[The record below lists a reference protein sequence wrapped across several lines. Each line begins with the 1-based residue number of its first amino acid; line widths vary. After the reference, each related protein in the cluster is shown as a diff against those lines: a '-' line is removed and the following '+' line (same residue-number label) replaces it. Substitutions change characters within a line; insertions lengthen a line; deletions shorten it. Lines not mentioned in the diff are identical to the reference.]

1 MCARKPLLSVNDEEI
16 VEFKVIEYMIIEFWQ
31 KRNRRIQSCWIHDPS
46 ILTES
51 ILIEPRIM
59 SDTSTLQ
66 PADYSVVYIR
76 APDKLVVVNAHQPVV
91 DVVRSSFGGQ
101 IQSQSS
107 QSRMVTTF
115 KLYGN
120 PFLAKQALFSS
131 SEDSYVIKR
140 LLGVM
145 IRKLQNLGWILL
157 VASDL
162 GQAYTNSGLFF
173 RHVIT
178 SQEDSGALATIAPS
192 SRDR

>member
-1 MCARKPLLSVNDEEI
+1 
-16 VEFKVIEYMIIEFWQ
+16 
-31 KRNRRIQSCWIHDPS
+31 
-46 ILTES
+46 
-51 ILIEPRIM
+51 M
-59 SDTSTLQ
+59 SDTDTSPLMSDALQ
-66 PADYSVVYIR
+66 PADYCVVYIR

-91 DVVRSSFGGQ
+91 EVVRSSLGGLVQ
-101 IQSQSS
+101 GQSS

-120 PFLAKQALFSS
+120 LFMANQGLFSS
-131 SEDSYVIKR
+131 SEDSYTIKR

-157 VASDL
+157 VTSDL
-162 GQAYTNSGLFF
+162 GQSYTNSGLFF

-178 SQEDSGALATIAPS
+178 SQVDNGPLVSIAPS

>member
-1 MCARKPLLSVNDEEI
+1 
-16 VEFKVIEYMIIEFWQ
+16 
-31 KRNRRIQSCWIHDPS
+31 
-46 ILTES
+46 
-51 ILIEPRIM
+51 M

-101 IQSQSS
+101 IQGQSS

-157 VASDL
+157 VTSDL

-178 SQEDSGALATIAPS
+178 SQVDNGALATIAPS